1 MIKHIYI
8 FDKVIGDIGYGETNY
23 HLIVSRYQQL
33 YLQGYL
39 TYAKEKYERTY

>member
-8 FDKVIGDIGYGETNY
+8 FDMVIEDIGCGETNC

-33 YLQGYL
+33 YSQGYI
-39 TYAKEKYERTY
+39 TYAKEKYERIY